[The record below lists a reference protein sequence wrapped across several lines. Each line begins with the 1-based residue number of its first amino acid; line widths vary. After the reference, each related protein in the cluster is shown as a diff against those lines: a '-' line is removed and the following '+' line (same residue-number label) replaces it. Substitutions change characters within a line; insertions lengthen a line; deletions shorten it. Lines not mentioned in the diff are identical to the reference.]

1 MRPARVYS
9 SEGIVLKQIRLGEAD
24 KIVTLYTP
32 AQGIL
37 RAVAKG
43 VRRPS
48 SRLAG
53 HLEPF
58 THSHIL
64 VARGAHLDIITQ
76 AQTLHSF
83 RLLRDE
89 LWRSTA
95 ASYVAEMVDRF
106 GAEQL
111 ENRRL
116 FTLLADTLAWLAEAA
131 EPGLV
136 LRFFEMAL
144 VEVTGYRPELRE
156 CADCRVVLPPE
167 GVRFSA
173 PAGGA
178 ICIGCARPEP
188 GAVSLSLTALKVLRF
203 LQRGDATQARRLRL
217 EPWLQDEVEMVLRSY
232 VCHLLER
239 APRSLAVLDAL
250 RRDELTPAAT

>member
-43 VRRPS
+43 VRRPG

-58 THSHIL
+58 THSHLL
-64 VARGAHLDIITQ
+64 VAHGTRLDIITQ
-76 AQTLHSF
+76 AQALRSF
-83 RLLRDE
+83 RPLREE

-95 ASYVAEMVDRF
+95 ASYVAELVDRF

-116 FTLLADTLAWLAEAA
+116 FALFAATLAWLAEAA
-131 EPGLV
+131 EPGPV
-136 LRFFEMAL
+136 LRFFEMGL

-156 CADCRVVLPPE
+156 CADCRAILPPE

-178 ICIGCARPEP
+178 ICPGCARHEP
-188 GAVSLSLTALKVLRF
+188 GSRSLSVTALKVLRF
-203 LQRGDATQARRLRL
+203 LQRGDMVQARRLRL
-217 EPWLQDEVEMVLRSY
+217 EPWLLDEVEVVLRSY

-239 APRSLAVLDAL
+239 EPRSLAVLDAL
-250 RRDELTPAAT
+250 GREELASAAT